1 MVRGVDRKDWMGEPK
16 QLLTLWG
23 LMTGWTG
30 EFRRKEK
37 ACLAGFKPGSLGKGD
52 IRQARGGPEHS

>member
-1 MVRGVDRKDWMGEPK
+1 MDRKDWMGEPK

-52 IRQARGGPEHS
+52 I